1 MQESQ
6 VASSINKKGCFPT
19 KAGVRGDPLSDI
31 SIQHRIVGS
40 SRSEQGEKK
49 NQTGKK
55 NGTKGITDGKEK
67 VKITTVHRWHDL

>member
-6 VASSINKKGCFPT
+6 VASSIYKKGCFPT
-19 KAGVRGDPLSDI
+19 KAGIRGDPLSDI

-40 SRSEQGEKK
+40 SQSEQGEKK

-55 NGTKGITDGKEK
+55 KWNKRYNRWKRESK
-67 VKITTVHRWHDL
+67 NHHRSQMA